1 MFYPVGLAFDTAHSP
16 SAQTDGPQIS
26 RIRHFHISH
35 NTLCLHPNILYNHCF
50 LISLGTYSRPKRI
63 FKTILTH
70 FFFLGGGG
78 GRGGEQGSALF
89 TITHENRALLTMAS
103 DDRFTE
109 IVEEQIPQ
117 IINEAIY
124 PQIPRGK
131 QTGALLFSNEAI
143 PKFVDFGNARF
154 ENAILR
160 SLITCQRNAVDLSQS
175 R

>member
-1 MFYPVGLAFDTAHSP
+1 MIKNPSFQCRFPHEFAFIFRFFSKMIQKCRQRRALYSLNIQSSFTVQNPRAQLVKIEHVILLYLTSP
-16 SAQTDGPQIS
+16 NSD
-26 RIRHFHISH
+26 
-35 NTLCLHPNILYNHCF
+35 
-50 LISLGTYSRPKRI
+50 
-63 FKTILTH
+63 
-70 FFFLGGGG
+70 
-78 GRGGEQGSALF
+78 SALL
-89 TITHENRALLTMAS
+89 TITHKNRALLTMAS
-103 DDRFTE
+103 ADRFTE

-160 SLITCQRNAVDLSQS
+160 SLITCQRKAVDLSQS